1 MACYLHTFSNNDAVC
16 MLISPEVIEKTVKD
30 LAEEMAITH
39 LLPRKP
45 AGLSGGEKQRVALAR
60 ALSVRPK
67 VLVMDEPLSS
77 LDEDTQTNLME
88 LLKRTQREHQITVLH
103 VTHSSREADRLADVR
118 LKISDGRVITL

>member
-1 MACYLHTFSNNDAVC
+1 
-16 MLISPEVIEKTVKD
+16 
-30 LAEEMAITH
+30 
-39 LLPRKP
+39 
-45 AGLSGGEKQRVALAR
+45 
-60 ALSVRPK
+60 
-67 VLVMDEPLSS
+67 MDEPLSS

>member
-1 MACYLHTFSNNDAVC
+1 MTVEKQIGFGLQIRKV
-16 MLISPEVIEKTVKD
+16 SPEVIEKTVKD